1 MLLGRPAM
9 TRRKRAGSCAG
20 PRDSL
25 ESLSRTQSRR
35 GTGRPA
41 SVPSRRQGL
50 ALEKLLRRRRPR
62 RTRGGARAG
71 RIVPGRAR
79 VAGFEPVGADQRTA
93 LEAARPRWSKRVWA
107 GARRRRQGA
116 PSSPLARSVDL
127 RPAATCEAGSRTGPG
142 RVWMRAAGGGPS
154 QGWSAPR
161 PLPRPW
167 SGEEA
172 VDGHLRLVL
181 GAEAWRRRGAAQRQ
195 PVDRDDT
202 APARGEGRRVW
213 QAAGAAPAALVRW
226 QKKASLRTGAAGL
239 CRPKCLQRG
248 LCGAL
253 AVTIQYACNPPPLP
267 CRARTSGPRRQS
279 RATAGSALPCR
290 SRGP

>member
-79 VAGFEPVGADQRTA
+79 VAGFEPAGADQRTA
-93 LEAARPRWSKRVWA
+93 LEAARPSRSKRVRA
-107 GARRRRQGA
+107 GERRRRQGA

-127 RPAATCEAGSRTGPG
+127 KMQRPAATCEAGSRTGPG
-142 RVWMRAAGGGPS
+142 RPPERRLQGLGSSPGGSPAARES
-154 QGWSAPR
+154 
-161 PLPRPW
+161 
-167 SGEEA
+167 
-172 VDGHLRLVL
+172 
-181 GAEAWRRRGAAQRQ
+181 RR
-195 PVDRDDT
+195 
-202 APARGEGRRVW
+202 
-213 QAAGAAPAALVRW
+213 AGA
-226 QKKASLRTGAAGL
+226 GA
-239 CRPKCLQRG
+239 
-248 LCGAL
+248 
-253 AVTIQYACNPPPLP
+253 
-267 CRARTSGPRRQS
+267 GPGR
-279 RATAGSALPCR
+279 
-290 SRGP
+290 